1 MLISKRKYVLLL
13 EKSFAKYSS
22 LLLKIV
28 LPLDIA
34 DKGYPWNSG
43 RRRDWPLS
51 LVYTYPHECTFLWR
65 YSPDPLDI
73 RQHRL
78 VLIFSKF
85 EKVPGNS
92 LPWKR
97 FQQSGTDHIPS
108 AHVWIRK
115 PQEELEKLTYL
126 VSFLTW
132 LIFL

>member
-1 MLISKRKYVLLL
+1 MLISKKKYVLLF
-13 EKSFAKYSS
+13 EKSLAIYGL

-43 RRRDWPLS
+43 RRRDRPLS
-51 LVYTYPHECTFLWR
+51 LVYTYSHECTFLWR
-65 YSPDPLDI
+65 YSPDPWDI

-85 EKVPGNS
+85 EKVPGSS

-97 FQQSGTDHIPS
+97 FQHSGTDHILS

>member
-65 YSPDPLDI
+65 YSPDPWDI

-85 EKVPGNS
+85 EKVPGSS
-92 LPWKR
+92 LPWER
-97 FQQSGTDHIPS
+97 FQQSGTDHILS

>member
-1 MLISKRKYVLLL
+1 MLISKKKYVLLF
-13 EKSFAKYSS
+13 EKSLAIYGL

-28 LPLDIA
+28 LPLGIA

-43 RRRDWPLS
+43 RRRDRPLS

-65 YSPDPLDI
+65 YSPDPWDI

-97 FQQSGTDHIPS
+97 FQQSGTDHILS

>member
-1 MLISKRKYVLLL
+1 MLISKKKYVLLF
-13 EKSFAKYSS
+13 EKSLAIYGL
-22 LLLKIV
+22 LLLKIA

-43 RRRDWPLS
+43 RRRDRPLS

-78 VLIFSKF
+78 VLISSKF
-85 EKVPGNS
+85 EKVPGSS

-108 AHVWIRK
+108 AHV
-115 PQEELEKLTYL
+115 
-126 VSFLTW
+126 
-132 LIFL
+132 

>member
-65 YSPDPLDI
+65 YSPDPWDI

-85 EKVPGNS
+85 EKVPGSS

-97 FQQSGTDHIPS
+97 SQQSGTDHILS
-108 AHVWIRK
+108 AHVWIGK

>member
-65 YSPDPLDI
+65 YSPDPWDI
-73 RQHRL
+73 HRL

-97 FQQSGTDHIPS
+97 FQQSGTDHILS